1 MRFSLFNKDNKV
13 QAINDDEVGSPM
25 DVASMANEDF
35 PDEEI
40 PDEDGPGK
48 RRSRFML
55 KSFFKK
61 NSPEGKDATG
71 KTERKPHLQINRML
85 GINTLI
91 TDSFYADKEDE
102 VSYLTSANNPM
113 QWPFL
118 TDISPL
124 PPPSAPRPTSG
135 GARWTSS
142 RTLMRRRAWLRAA

>member
-13 QAINDDEVGSPM
+13 EAINDDEVGSPM
-25 DVASMANEDF
+25 DVASRANEDF
-35 PDEEI
+35 PEEEIHDEE
-40 PDEDGPGK
+40 GPGK
-48 RRSRFML
+48 RKSRFML

-71 KTERKPHLQINRML
+71 KSECKPHLQINRML

-113 QWPFL
+113 QCPCGPF
-118 TDISPL
+118 
-124 PPPSAPRPTSG
+124 
-135 GARWTSS
+135 
-142 RTLMRRRAWLRAA
+142 